1 MGRAVSSIAVL
12 LIVLCISV
20 LPCIATASTADN
32 EMTTLEDHQA
42 LQSTSAYNK
51 IIIPDNRTNNDPII
65 PRELLLRVINWQLVS
80 PSGVVISIID
90 HMEFFADDTFAFISP
105 SGEVIAIID
114 HTEDLGDHVFAYIS
128 PSGEV
133 IATIDTSAYN
143 KIIESDIDFI
153 TPSYPI
159 IDPRLI
165 ILPRPLDFTFTGK
178 LVSPSGEVIAIID
191 HMEFLADGTFAFISP
206 SGEVI
211 AIVDH
216 TEYIADHVSA
226 FISPSGNIIA
236 IIDDYQFLALL
247 MDNPVYDDVIL
258 APLDAGHGLFG
269 VMPYP
274 VWPGSDR

>member
-51 IIIPDNRTNNDPII
+51 IIIPDNQTNNDPII

-80 PSGVVISIID
+80 PSGEVIAIID
-90 HMEFFADDTFAFISP
+90 HIEFFADRTFAFISP
-105 SGEVIAIID
+105 SGEVIAIVD
-114 HTEDLGDHVFAYIS
+114 HTEDIGDYVYAYIS

-143 KIIESDIDFI
+143 KIIESDIDLI
-153 TPSYPI
+153 TPFHPTICPEPI
-159 IDPRLI
+159 T
-165 ILPRPLDFTFTGK
+165 LPKPLLCVLGWK
-178 LVSPSGEVIAIID
+178 LVSPSGEDIAIID
-191 HMEFLADGTFAFISP
+191 HMEFFADGTFALISP

-211 AIVDH
+211 AIVDNI
-216 TEYIADHVSA
+216 EYIAGPVCV
-226 FISPSGNIIA
+226 FISPSGSVIA
-236 IIDDYQFLALL
+236 TIDYSQLYPPV
-247 MDNPVYDDVIL
+247 MDIHVCDDLIL
-258 APLDAGHGLFG
+258 PSLDAGHGLFG